1 MSRRSSREH
10 ALQFLYGQLLNPD
23 IEYDRLGYEEPEAD
37 KAYSQGIIAA
47 VNAHIEEIDAQI
59 STHSHKWSIQ
69 QMNKVDVT
77 ILRMSVAECL
87 YVPQA
92 DVNKS
97 IVINE
102 ALELARQYSGEESV
116 PFINGILNAVL

>member
-23 IEYDRLGYEEPEAD
+23 IEYERLEYEELETD
-37 KAYSQGIIAA
+37 KAYSQKIIAA
-47 VNAHIEEIDAQI
+47 VNAHAEEIDAQI
-59 STHSHKWSIQ
+59 SMHSHKWSIK

-102 ALELARQYSGEESV
+102 ALELARQYSGDESV